1 MCLCGRVV
9 VWQIVS
15 LGCNSQMSRPFSA
28 RSSCYISKMPQI
40 ALTLLILI
48 LDADDRPLDS
58 DKLSL
63 SHQSQSILIMRVDD
77 DFVLGNPEE
86 EDKYVKLKEIRVHPL
101 CVLPPSNRPG
111 RKATLYCWVHRFT
124 LLCFLLIFRPPE
136 DQDTWSIGLFKRGQ
150 HRSTIR

>member
-1 MCLCGRVV
+1 M
-9 VWQIVS
+9 S
-15 LGCNSQMSRPFSA
+15 LGGNSQISRRFSA

-63 SHQSQSILIMRVDD
+63 SHQCQSTLMMRVDD

-86 EDKYVKLKEIRVHPL
+86 E
-101 CVLPPSNRPG
+101 G
-111 RKATLYCWVHRFT
+111 
-124 LLCFLLIFRPPE
+124 
-136 DQDTWSIGLFKRGQ
+136 
-150 HRSTIR
+150 